1 MGAIG
6 DNVSFAGTGSEL
18 KSRIASA
25 PMAYFRAR
33 AHFIL
38 IGALLSTGAVTVCDH
53 AFAVTDAE
61 RAGARAAA
69 NQGADAFD
77 QGKWAEAVELFGRA
91 EALVHSP
98 IHLSYIARAQLKLG
112 HWVEAY
118 ELFNRIKR
126 EPLEQPVSTAAANAV
141 ADANRQ
147 LSTLDTQL
155 PYVTLVVKGAD
166 QQGVTVTMDGTAV
179 PSALIG
185 VLHPVNPG
193 SHKFRATSPTQAS
206 PEQTVEIKAAERQ
219 TVELVLSATAVA
231 AVPVAPVAAAA
242 AQPASPTPVPPPEPG
257 PSSSSGSAM
266 RIGSYVAL
274 GVGVVG
280 VGLGTVFLLSA
291 NSKQKDADS
300 AFDACGGKACSGP
313 DRAKVDSLDSDV
325 ATSKTLSLTSFVV
338 GGAGLATG
346 VTLLVLS
353 GKHQSEPTAQRTPRV
368 QPWVGY
374 RSVGLSGTF

>member
-1 MGAIG
+1 MS
-6 DNVSFAGTGSEL
+6 NL
-18 KSRIASA
+18 
-25 PMAYFRAR
+25 RAR
-33 AHFIL
+33 AHYVL
-38 IGALLSTGAVTVCDH
+38 CGALLSAALVSVSGR
-53 AFAVTDAE
+53 AFAVSDAE

-77 QGKWAEAVELFGRA
+77 QGKWADAVELFGRA

-147 LSTLDTQL
+147 LSTLDAQL
-155 PYVTLVVKGAD
+155 PYVTVVVKGTD
-166 QQGVTVTMDGTAV
+166 TQQGVTVTMDGTPV
-179 PSALIG
+179 PSALVG

-193 SHKFRATSPTQAS
+193 SHKFRATSATQAS
-206 PEQTVEIKAAERQ
+206 PELTVEIKPAARE
-219 TVELVLSATAVA
+219 TVELVLAQTAAAVA
-231 AVPVAPVAAAA
+231 PVAPVVA
-242 AQPASPTPVPPPEPG
+242 AQPQSATPPPEPK
-257 PSSSSGSAM
+257 PAPESSSSGSAL
-266 RIGSYVAL
+266 RVGGYVGL

-291 NSKQKDADS
+291 SSKQKDADS
-300 AFDACGGKACSGP
+300 AFEACGGKSCSGP
-313 DRAKVDSLDSDV
+313 DRVKVDSLDSDA
-325 ATSKTLSLTSFVV
+325 ATNKTLALTSFVV
-338 GGAGLATG
+338 GGVGLATG

-353 GKHQSEPTAQRTPRV
+353 GKHQAEPTAQLAPRV
-368 QPWVGY
+368 QPWIGY
-374 RSVGLSGTF
+374 RSLGLSGTF

>member
-1 MGAIG
+1 
-6 DNVSFAGTGSEL
+6 
-18 KSRIASA
+18 
-25 PMAYFRAR
+25 
-33 AHFIL
+33 
-38 IGALLSTGAVTVCDH
+38 LLSVSGQS
-53 AFAVTDAE
+53 FAVTDAE

-77 QGKWAEAVELFGRA
+77 QGKWADAIELFGRA

-98 IHLSYIARAQLKLG
+98 IHLSYMARAQLKLG

-126 EPLEQPVSTAAANAV
+126 EPVEAPVSQAAANAV

-147 LSTLDTQL
+147 LQTLDAQL
-155 PYVTLVVKGAD
+155 PYVTLVVKPET
-166 QQGVTVTMDGTAV
+166 QNVTVTMDGAPV

-193 SHKFRATSPTQAS
+193 PHKFRATSPTLES
-206 PEQTVEIKAAERQ
+206 PEQTVDIKPAARQ
-219 TVELVLSATAVA
+219 TVELVLAPIAPA
-231 AVPVAPVAAAA
+231 AAPVPVAAT
-242 AQPASPTPVPPPEPG
+242 QPQPTTTAPPPESP
-257 PSSSSGSAM
+257 PPASSSNSTM
-266 RIGSYVAL
+266 RIGGYVGL

-291 NSKQKDADS
+291 NSKQKDADA
-300 AFDACGGKACSGP
+300 AFEACGGKSCSVP
-313 DRAKVDSLDSDV
+313 DRAKVDSLDSDA
-325 ATSKTLSLTSFVV
+325 ATNKTLALTSFVV
-338 GGAGLATG
+338 GGVGLATG

-353 GKHQSEPTAQRTPRV
+353 GKQKSEPTAHVTPRV
-368 QPWVGY
+368 QPWIGF

>member
-1 MGAIG
+1 MS
-6 DNVSFAGTGSEL
+6 N
-18 KSRIASA
+18 
-25 PMAYFRAR
+25 FRAR
-33 AHFIL
+33 AHFFL
-38 IGALLSTGAVTVCDH
+38 CGALFSAALVSVSGRS
-53 AFAVTDAE
+53 FAVSDAE

-77 QGKWAEAVELFGRA
+77 QGKWADAVELFGRA

-126 EPLEQPVSTAAANAV
+126 EPLEAPVSTAAANAV

-147 LSTLDTQL
+147 LSTLDAQL
-155 PYVTLVVKGAD
+155 PYVTLVVKGSD
-166 QQGVTVTMDGTAV
+166 TQGATVTMDGAPV

-193 SHKFRATSPTQAS
+193 PHKFQATTATQAS
-206 PEQTVEIKAAERQ
+206 PEQTVDIKPAARQ
-219 TVELVLSATAVA
+219 TVELVLAPTAAAVAPIAPAVA
-231 AVPVAPVAAAA
+231 AQPQAASAPP
-242 AQPASPTPVPPPEPG
+242 PAPPPEPQ
-257 PSSSSGSAM
+257 SKSSGSSL
-266 RIGSYVAL
+266 RIGGYIGL

-280 VGLGTVFLLSA
+280 VGLGTAFLLSA
-291 NSKQKDADS
+291 NSKQKDADA
-300 AFDACGGKACSGP
+300 AFEACGGKACSGP
-313 DRAKVDSLDSDV
+313 DRVKVDGLDSDA
-325 ATSKTLSLTSFVV
+325 ATGKTLALTSFVV
-338 GGAGLATG
+338 GGVGLATG

-353 GKHQSEPTAQRTPRV
+353 GKQKSEPTAQLAPRV
-368 QPWVGY
+368 QPWLGY

>member
-1 MGAIG
+1 M
-6 DNVSFAGTGSEL
+6 
-18 KSRIASA
+18 
-25 PMAYFRAR
+25 AR
-33 AHFIL
+33 AHFFVC
-38 IGALLSTGAVTVCDH
+38 GALLCAAGFTSIP
-53 AFAVTDAE
+53 AFAVSDVE

-126 EPLEQPVSTAAANAV
+126 EPLEAPVSTAAANAV

-147 LSTLDTQL
+147 LSTLDAQL
-155 PYVTLVVKGAD
+155 PYVTLIVKGTD
-166 QQGVTVTMDGTAV
+166 TQGVTVTMDGVTV

-193 SHKFRATSPTQAS
+193 PHKFRAVSATQAS
-206 PEQTVEIKAAERQ
+206 AEQTIEVKPAERQ
-219 TVELVLSATAVA
+219 TVELVLAPTASA
-231 AVPVAPVAAAA
+231 VAPVTPVAAPVTATSTQSPPLA
-242 AQPASPTPVPPPEPG
+242 PDSEPAS
-257 PSSSSGSAM
+257 SSSSGS
-266 RIGSYVAL
+266 GSGSGLRVGGYVAL

-291 NSKQKDADS
+291 NGKQSDADA
-300 AFDACGGKACSGP
+300 AFDACGGKSCPAAS
-313 DRAKVDSLDSDV
+313 RAQVDSLDSD
-325 ATSKTLSLTSFVV
+325 AASGKTLALTSFLI

-353 GKHQSEPTAQRTPRV
+353 GNHKSEPTAHLQPRL

-374 RSVGLSGTF
+374 RSLGLSGTF

>member
-1 MGAIG
+1 MAYR
-6 DNVSFAGTGSEL
+6 SP
-18 KSRIASA
+18 IASR
-25 PMAYFRAR
+25 F
-33 AHFIL
+33 L
-38 IGALLSTGAVTVCDH
+38 LCGALLSAGFFSAPS
-53 AFAVTDAE
+53 FAVSDTE

-77 QGKWAEAVELFGRA
+77 QGKWAEAVELFNHA

-126 EPLEQPVSTAAANAV
+126 EPVEAPVSTPVANAV

-147 LSTLDTQL
+147 LSMLDAQM
-155 PYVTLVVKGAD
+155 PYVTLVVKGSD
-166 QQGVTVTMDGTAV
+166 TQGVTVSMDGV
-179 PSALIG
+179 PVSSALIG

-193 SHKFRATSPTQAS
+193 PHKFLASSATQAS
-206 PEQTVEIKAAERQ
+206 PELTVDVKPATRETI
-219 TVELVLSATAVA
+219 ELVLAPSAA
-231 AVPVAPVAAAA
+231 AGVPVAPVAAVAVEPAA
-242 AQPASPTPVPPPEPG
+242 PPEAPPPAQAG
-257 PSSSSGSAM
+257 SSGNSAM
-266 RIGSYVAL
+266 RIGGYVAL

-280 VGLGTVFLLSA
+280 VGLGTVFLVSA
-291 NSKQKDADS
+291 NSKQKDADA
-300 AFDACGGKACSGP
+300 AFAACGGKSCPGV
-313 DRAKVDSLDSDV
+313 DRAKVDDLDSSA
-325 ATSKTLSLTSFVV
+325 ATSKTLSLTSFIV

-346 VTLLVLS
+346 VGLLVLS
-353 GKHQSEPTAQRTPRV
+353 GQHKSEPSAQRSPRV

>member
-1 MGAIG
+1 M
-6 DNVSFAGTGSEL
+6 S
-18 KSRIASA
+18 
-25 PMAYFRAR
+25 YFSAR
-33 AHFIL
+33 AQFIL
-38 IGALLSTGAVTVCDH
+38 CGALLGASALTVSAH
-53 AFAVTDAE
+53 SFAVSDAE

-126 EPLEQPVSTAAANAV
+126 EPLEQPVSTPVANAV

-147 LSTLDTQL
+147 LSTLDAQL
-155 PYVTLVVKGAD
+155 PYVTLEVKGTD
-166 QQGVTVTMDGTAV
+166 TQGVTVTMDGATV

-185 VLHPVNPG
+185 VSHPVNPG
-193 SHKFRATSPTQAS
+193 PHKFRATSTTQAS
-206 PEQTVEIKAAERQ
+206 PEVTVDIKAAARQ
-219 TVELVLSATAVA
+219 TVELVLAPNAAVA
-231 AVPVAPVAAAA
+231 GAPVAPVAVAAA
-242 AQPASPTPVPPPEPG
+242 AATPAQPAPAAPEPPPS
-257 PSSSSGSAM
+257 PSDSSGSGM
-266 RIGSYVAL
+266 RVGGYVAL

-291 NSKQKDADS
+291 NSKQKDADA
-300 AFDACGGKACSGP
+300 AFDACGGKACSGA

-325 ATSKTLSLTSFVV
+325 ASSKTLSLTSFVV

-346 VTLLVLS
+346 ATLLVLS
-353 GKHQSEPTAQRTPRV
+353 GKHKSEPSAQLAPRL
-368 QPWVGY
+368 QPWVGF

>member
-1 MGAIG
+1 
-6 DNVSFAGTGSEL
+6 
-18 KSRIASA
+18 
-25 PMAYFRAR
+25 MAYFRAR

-38 IGALLSTGAVTVCDH
+38 CGALLSA
-53 AFAVTDAE
+53 AFISKPSFAVSDAE

-126 EPLEQPVSTAAANAV
+126 EPVEAPVSTAAANAV

-147 LSTLDTQL
+147 LSTLDAQL
-155 PYVTLVVKGAD
+155 PYVTLNVTGTD
-166 QQGVTVTMDGTAV
+166 TQGVTVTMDGVTV

-193 SHKFRATSPTQAS
+193 PHKFRATTATQAS
-206 PEQTVEIKAAERQ
+206 PEQTVDVKPAARQ
-219 TVELVLSATAVA
+219 TIELVLAPNAAAAPPVA
-231 AVPVAPVAAAA
+231 PVAPVAATAA
-242 AQPASPTPVPPPEPG
+242 TPAEPTAPPEPAQ
-257 PSSSSGSAM
+257 SSSGSGL
-266 RIGSYVAL
+266 RVGGYVAL

-291 NSKQKDADS
+291 NSKQKDADD
-300 AFDACGGKACSGP
+300 AFDACGGKSCSGP
-313 DRAKVDSLDSDV
+313 ERANIDSLDSSA
-325 ATSKTLSLTSFVV
+325 ATSKTLALTSFIV

-353 GKHQSEPTAQRTPRV
+353 GSHKSEPTAQLTPRV
-368 QPWVGY
+368 QPWIGY
-374 RSVGLSGTF
+374 RSLGLSGTF

>member
-1 MGAIG
+1 MS
-6 DNVSFAGTGSEL
+6 N
-18 KSRIASA
+18 
-25 PMAYFRAR
+25 FRAR
-33 AHFIL
+33 AHFFL
-38 IGALLSTGAVTVCDH
+38 CGALLSASLLSVSAPSLAVS
-53 AFAVTDAE
+53 DAE

-126 EPLEQPVSTAAANAV
+126 EPVEAPVSTPTANAI

-147 LSTLDTQL
+147 LSTLDAQL
-155 PYVTLVVKGAD
+155 PYVTVVVKGSD
-166 QQGVTVTMDGTAV
+166 VQGAAVTMDGAPV

-193 SHKFRATSPTQAS
+193 PHKFRATTATQAS
-206 PEQTVEIKAAERQ
+206 PEQTVDIKPAARQ
-219 TVELVLSATAVA
+219 TIELVLAPTAA
-231 AVPVAPVAAAA
+231 AAPIAPVAATPPPAA
-242 AQPASPTPVPPPEPG
+242 ATPPPPQQPESP
-257 PSSSSGSAM
+257 PSASHSSNSSL
-266 RIGSYVAL
+266 RIGGYIGL

-280 VGLGTVFLLSA
+280 VGLGTAFLLSA

-300 AFDACGGKACSGP
+300 AFAACGGKACSGP
-313 DRAKVDSLDSDV
+313 DRVKVDDLDSSA
-325 ATSKTLSLTSFVV
+325 ATSKTLALTSFVV
-338 GGAGLATG
+338 GGVGLATG

-353 GKHQSEPTAQRTPRV
+353 GKQTSEPTARLAPRV
-368 QPWVGY
+368 QPWIGY

>member
-1 MGAIG
+1 M
-6 DNVSFAGTGSEL
+6 S
-18 KSRIASA
+18 
-25 PMAYFRAR
+25 
-33 AHFIL
+33 
-38 IGALLSTGAVTVCDH
+38 
-53 AFAVTDAE
+53 DAE

-126 EPLEQPVSTAAANAV
+126 EPVEAPVSAAAANAV

-147 LSTLDTQL
+147 LSLLDAQL
-155 PYVTLVVKGAD
+155 PYVTLVVKGPD
-166 QQGVTVTMDGTAV
+166 TQGVNVTMDGAPV

-193 SHKFRATSPTQAS
+193 PHKFQATSATQAS
-206 PEQTVEIKAAERQ
+206 PEQTVDIKPAARQ
-219 TVELVLSATAVA
+219 TIELVLAPIAPA
-231 AVPVAPVAAAA
+231 APVAAAQPQPVP
-242 AQPASPTPVPPPEPG
+242 AQPTQQPETSPASG
-257 PSSSSGSAM
+257 GSSNSAL
-266 RIGSYVAL
+266 RIGGYIGL

-280 VGLGTVFLLSA
+280 VGLGTAFLLSA
-291 NSKQKDADS
+291 NSKQKDADA
-300 AFDACGGKACSGP
+300 AFAACGGKSCSGP
-313 DRAKVDSLDSDV
+313 DRVKVDSLDSDAASGKTV
-325 ATSKTLSLTSFVV
+325 ALTSFVV
-338 GGAGLATG
+338 GGVGLATG

-353 GKHQSEPTAQRTPRV
+353 GKHKSEPSAELAPRV
-368 QPWVGY
+368 QPWIGY

>member
-1 MGAIG
+1 MAAAFISKP
-6 DNVSFAGTGSEL
+6 SFAVSD
-18 KSRIASA
+18 
-25 PMAYFRAR
+25 
-33 AHFIL
+33 
-38 IGALLSTGAVTVCDH
+38 V
-53 AFAVTDAE
+53 E

-126 EPLEQPVSTAAANAV
+126 EPLEAPVSTAAANAV

-147 LSTLDTQL
+147 LSTLDAQL
-155 PYVTLVVKGAD
+155 PYITLEVKGVD
-166 QQGVTVTMDGTAV
+166 TQGVTVTMDGTTV

-185 VLHPVNPG
+185 VSHPVNPG
-193 SHKFRATSPTQAS
+193 PHKFRASSATQTSS
-206 PEQTVEIKAAERQ
+206 EETVDVKPAARQ
-219 TVELVLSATAVA
+219 TVELVLAPNA
-231 AVPVAPVAAAA
+231 AAAPPVAPVAAAA
-242 AQPASPTPVPPPEPG
+242 ATPAAAPATPPPEPA
-257 PSSSSGSAM
+257 SSSSGSGLRA
-266 RIGSYVAL
+266 GGYVAL

-291 NSKQKDADS
+291 HSKQKDADA
-300 AFDACGGKACSGP
+300 AFDACGGKSCSGA
-313 DRAKVDSLDSDV
+313 DRAGVDSLDSKV
-325 ATSKTLSLTSFVV
+325 ATSKTLSLTSFIV
-338 GGAGLATG
+338 GGAALATG
-346 VTLLVLS
+346 ATLLVLS
-353 GKHQSEPTAQRTPRV
+353 GKQKSEPTAQVAPRL

-374 RSVGLSGTF
+374 RSLGLSGTF

>member
-1 MGAIG
+1 MCGALFSAAAFTAKP
-6 DNVSFAGTGSEL
+6 SFAVS
-18 KSRIASA
+18 
-25 PMAYFRAR
+25 
-33 AHFIL
+33 
-38 IGALLSTGAVTVCDH
+38 
-53 AFAVTDAE
+53 DAE

-126 EPLEQPVSTAAANAV
+126 EPVEAPVSAPVANAV

-147 LSTLDTQL
+147 LSTLDAQL
-155 PYVTLVVKGAD
+155 PYVTLIVKGSDA
-166 QQGVTVTMDGTAV
+166 QAASVTMDGAPV

-193 SHKFRATSPTQAS
+193 PHKFRATTATQAS
-206 PEQTVEIKAAERQ
+206 AEQTVEIKPAARQ
-219 TVELVLSATAVA
+219 TIELVLAPNPA
-231 AVPVAPVAAAA
+231 AVAAAA
-242 AQPASPTPVPPPEPG
+242 PAAAAPVATPPQPQPLGPEPPPA
-257 PSSSSGSAM
+257 PSDGSSGSGL
-266 RIGSYVAL
+266 RIGGYVAL

-291 NSKQKDADS
+291 SSKQKDADA
-300 AFDACGGKACSGP
+300 AFDACGGKACP
-313 DRAKVDSLDSDV
+313 PAERVKVDGLDGDAATGKSL
-325 ATSKTLSLTSFVV
+325 ALTSFVV
-338 GGAGLATG
+338 GGVGLATG

-353 GKHQSEPTAQRTPRV
+353 GKRSPEPAAKLTPRV
-368 QPWVGY
+368 QPWIGY
-374 RSVGLSGTF
+374 RSLGLTGTF